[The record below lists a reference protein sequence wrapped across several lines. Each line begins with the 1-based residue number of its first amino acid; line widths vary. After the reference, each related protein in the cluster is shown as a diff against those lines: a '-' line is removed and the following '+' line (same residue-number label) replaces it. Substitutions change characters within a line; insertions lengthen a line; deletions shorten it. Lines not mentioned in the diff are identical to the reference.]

1 MNVSVV
7 VIAKNE
13 EKYIEK
19 CLKHLK
25 SQTLRPEII
34 VVDGHSIDRTF
45 SIAKRYADKVVKD
58 NKKGVAD
65 ARNIGWKIAKYD
77 IMAYCDAD
85 CIPPKDWIENISKLM
100 NKNVCIS
107 GPLYTYDGDL
117 LMRVYYKFWTDFI
130 TRFFGFLGYHVAWGS
145 NMAIRK
151 EALRKYPFR
160 VNILE
165 DYDVVRRIKKIGKI
179 KYFKELYMPVSSRRL
194 KYGFH
199 VSILKF
205 YARNFLRLRFGF
217 KEKAET
223 YWK

>member
-1 MNVSVV
+1 MNVSAV

-13 EKYIEK
+13 EKYIER
-19 CLKHLK
+19 CLKQLK
-25 SQTLRPEII
+25 NQTLRPEII

-77 IMAYCDAD
+77 IIAYCDAD

-117 LMRVYYKFWTDFI
+117 LMRVSYKLWTDFV

-145 NMAIRK
+145 NMAVRK
-151 EALRKYPFR
+151 EALRRYPFR

-179 KYFKELYMPVSSRRL
+179 KYFKKLYMPVSSRRL

-199 VSILKF
+199 VSIIKF

-217 KEKAET
+217 KEKSET

>member
-7 VIAKNE
+7 VVAKNE
-13 EKYIEK
+13 EKYIER
-19 CLKHLK
+19 CLKQLK
-25 SQTLRPEII
+25 DQTLKPEII
-34 VVDGHSIDRTF
+34 VVDGHSTDRTF

-65 ARNIGWKIAKYD
+65 ARNIGWKIAKYN
-77 IMAYCDAD
+77 IIAYCDAD
-85 CIPPKDWIENISKLM
+85 CIPPKDWVENISKLM
-100 NKNVCIS
+100 DRNVCIS
-107 GPLYTYDGDL
+107 GPLYTYDGDF
-117 LMRVYYKFWTDFI
+117 LMRVAYKFWTDFI
-130 TRFFGFLGYHVAWGS
+130 ARFFGFLGYHVAWGS
-145 NMAIRK
+145 NMAIKK

-165 DYDVVRRIKKIGKI
+165 DYDVVRRIKRIGKI
-179 KYFKELYMPVSSRRL
+179 EYFKKLYMPVSSRRL

-217 KEKAET
+217 KEKSET

>member
-19 CLKHLK
+19 CLKQLK
-25 SQTLRPEII
+25 NQTLRPEII

-58 NKKGVAD
+58 NKRGVAD

-77 IMAYCDAD
+77 IIAYCDAD

-107 GPLYTYDGDL
+107 GPLYTYDGDF
-117 LMRVYYKFWTDFI
+117 LMKVSYKFWTDFI

-145 NMAIRK
+145 NMAVRK
-151 EALRKYPFR
+151 EALRRHPFR

-199 VSILKF
+199 VSIIKF

-217 KEKAET
+217 KEKSET

>member
-1 MNVSVV
+1 
-7 VIAKNE
+7 
-13 EKYIEK
+13 
-19 CLKHLK
+19 
-25 SQTLRPEII
+25 
-34 VVDGHSIDRTF
+34 
-45 SIAKRYADKVVKD
+45 
-58 NKKGVAD
+58 
-65 ARNIGWKIAKYD
+65 
-77 IMAYCDAD
+77 
-85 CIPPKDWIENISKLM
+85 
-100 NKNVCIS
+100 
-107 GPLYTYDGDL
+107 
-117 LMRVYYKFWTDFI
+117 MRVSYKLWTDFV

-145 NMAIRK
+145 NMAVRK

-199 VSILKF
+199 VSIIKF

-217 KEKAET
+217 KEKSET

>member
-1 MNVSVV
+1 MSVSVV

-13 EKYIEK
+13 EKYIER
-19 CLKHLK
+19 CLKQLK
-25 SQTLRPEII
+25 NQTLRPEII

-58 NKKGVAD
+58 NNKGVAD

-77 IMAYCDAD
+77 IIAYCDAD
-85 CIPPKDWIENISKLM
+85 CIPPKDWIENISRLM
-100 NKNVCIS
+100 DKNVCIS
-107 GPLYTYDGDL
+107 GPLYTYDGDF
-117 LMRVYYKFWTDFI
+117 LMKVSYKFWTDFI

-145 NMAIRK
+145 NMTVRK
-151 EALRKYPFR
+151 EALRRHPFR

-199 VSILKF
+199 VSIIKF

-217 KEKAET
+217 KEKSET

>member
-145 NMAIRK
+145 NMVVRK
-151 EALRKYPFR
+151 EALRRYPFR

-199 VSILKF
+199 VSIIKF